1 MQEKSNVT
9 VLKIFLVKRS
19 VQWKQRFFSNI
30 SFELWDQIG
39 DDDDEEMMKGKVID
53 FLNPYHVVKNG
64 KEFFFEFHVSK
75 DQSSVIEK
83 WKFAFQQHANF

>member
-1 MQEKSNVT
+1 M
-9 VLKIFLVKRS
+9 IF
-19 VQWKQRFFSNI
+19 VQWKQRIFSNI

-64 KEFFFEFHVSK
+64 KEFFLSFMCQRISLLSLK
-75 DQSSVIEK
+75 NGNLPSNNMQTSRNS
-83 WKFAFQQHANF
+83 